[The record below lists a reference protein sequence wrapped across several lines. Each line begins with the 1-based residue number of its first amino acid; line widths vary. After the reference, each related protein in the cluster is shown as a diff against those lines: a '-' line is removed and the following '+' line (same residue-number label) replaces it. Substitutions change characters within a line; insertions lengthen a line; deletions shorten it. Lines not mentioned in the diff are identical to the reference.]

1 MLTPQEVAKKS
12 FAKARMG
19 GYNMA
24 MVDEFLDE
32 LTEDYTKIYEENAK
46 LKAKLKVLVDKVEE
60 YRSTEENMR
69 AALFSAQ
76 KMATTIVEE
85 AKAKSADIVTSAEAG
100 AREEIARIRADVQKE
115 EERLAFAKNEVAAFV
130 AQWKEIC
137 EKQAQF
143 LTQLP
148 TLPVAK
154 LEAKAAAAAAPA
166 APVKEEE
173 QPAEELSEER
183 SRRSPLRR
191 PSRASCVRPLR
202 QKQQRKHPL
211 PRKQKRK
218 KPLRRRSPLRR
229 MWQVCLRPADS
240 VWMSCSSAATTI
252 RSKRKSGSVG
262 AAFVF

>member
-60 YRSTEENMR
+60 YRSTEESMR

-100 AREEIARIRADVQKE
+100 AREEIARIRAEVQKE
-115 EERLAFAKNEVAAFV
+115 EDRLTFAKNEVAAFV
-130 AQWKEIC
+130 AQWKEVC
-137 EKQAQF
+137 NKQYAF

-148 TLPVAK
+148 AMPVAK
-154 LEAKAAAAAAPA
+154 MEAKTAVAAAPA
-166 APVKEEE
+166 APVEEDKPEEPEERKQEITIEETIESILRETAAAEAAEKKEEVE
-173 QPAEELSEER
+173 EEPAAAVESVEEEPVEEIPSEEDVA
-183 SRRSPLRR
+183 SMFETRRFRLDELQFGRNYDT
-191 PSRASCVRPLR
+191 
-202 QKQQRKHPL
+202 K
-211 PRKQKRK
+211 
-218 KPLRRRSPLRR
+218 
-229 MWQVCLRPADS
+229 
-240 VWMSCSSAATTI
+240 
-252 RSKRKSGSVG
+252 
-262 AAFVF
+262 

>member
-32 LTEDYTKIYEENAK
+32 LTEDYTKLYEENAK
-46 LKAKLKVLVDKVEE
+46 LKAKLKVLVEKVEE
-60 YRSTEENMR
+60 YRSTEESMR

-115 EERLAFAKNEVAAFV
+115 EERLVFAKNEVAAFV

-137 EKQAQF
+137 KKQDEF

-154 LEAKAAAAAAPA
+154 MEAKPAAAAVPA
-166 APVKEEE
+166 APVEEE
-173 QPAEELSEER
+173 KPVAEETEER
-183 SRRSPLRR
+183 KQEITIEETIESILRET
-191 PSRASCVRPLR
+191 AAAEAAQEVEEEA
-202 QKQQRKHPL
+202 
-211 PRKQKRK
+211 
-218 KPLRRRSPLRR
+218 
-229 MWQVCLRPADS
+229 PAAEEES
-240 VWMSCSSAATTI
+240 VVEESAAEEIPSAEDVASLFETRRFRLDELQFGRNYDT
-252 RSKRKSGSVG
+252 K
-262 AAFVF
+262 

>member
-32 LTEDYTKIYEENAK
+32 LTEDYTKLYEENAK

-60 YRSTEENMR
+60 YRSTEESMR

-115 EERLAFAKNEVAAFV
+115 EDRLAFAKDEVAAFV

-137 EKQAQF
+137 RKQDEF
-143 LTQLP
+143 LTKLP
-148 TLPVAK
+148 TLPAVK
-154 LEAKAAAAAAPA
+154 LEAKPAAAAAPA
-166 APVKEEE
+166 APVEEAKPAVEETEERKQEITIEETIESILRETAAAEGEVEEE
-173 QPAEELSEER
+173 APAAEEESAVEE
-183 SRRSPLRR
+183 
-191 PSRASCVRPLR
+191 
-202 QKQQRKHPL
+202 
-211 PRKQKRK
+211 
-218 KPLRRRSPLRR
+218 
-229 MWQVCLRPADS
+229 
-240 VWMSCSSAATTI
+240 SAAEEIPSAEDVASLFETRRFRLDELQFGRNYDT
-252 RSKRKSGSVG
+252 K
-262 AAFVF
+262 

>member
-32 LTEDYTKIYEENAK
+32 LTEDYTKLYEENAK
-46 LKAKLKVLVDKVEE
+46 LKAKLKVLVEKVEE
-60 YRSTEENMR
+60 YRSTEESMR

-115 EERLAFAKNEVAAFV
+115 EERLVFAKNEVAAFV

-137 EKQAQF
+137 KKQDEF

-154 LEAKAAAAAAPA
+154 MEAKPAAAAAPA
-166 APVKEEE
+166 APVEEE
-173 QPAEELSEER
+173 KPAAEETEER
-183 SRRSPLRR
+183 KQEITIEETIESILRETAAAEGEVEEEAPAAEEESVVEENAAEEIPSAEDVASLFETRRFRLDELQFGRNYDT
-191 PSRASCVRPLR
+191 
-202 QKQQRKHPL
+202 K
-211 PRKQKRK
+211 
-218 KPLRRRSPLRR
+218 
-229 MWQVCLRPADS
+229 
-240 VWMSCSSAATTI
+240 
-252 RSKRKSGSVG
+252 
-262 AAFVF
+262 

>member
-32 LTEDYTKIYEENAK
+32 LTEDYTKLYEENAK
-46 LKAKLKVLVDKVEE
+46 LKAKLKVLVEKVEE
-60 YRSTEENMR
+60 YRSTEESMR

-100 AREEIARIRADVQKE
+100 AREEIARIRSEVQKE
-115 EERLAFAKNEVAAFV
+115 EERLVFAKNEVAAFV

-137 EKQAQF
+137 DKQSAF

-148 TLPVAK
+148 TMAVAKMEAKPAVEAPVATAEVEK
-154 LEAKAAAAAAPA
+154 PEAEEAPKQEITIEETIESILRETAAAEAAQEA
-166 APVKEEE
+166 EEE
-173 QPAEELSEER
+173 EPAVAEESAEEVAEPEDEIP
-183 SRRSPLRR
+183 SAEDVASMFETRRFRLDELQFGRNYDT
-191 PSRASCVRPLR
+191 
-202 QKQQRKHPL
+202 K
-211 PRKQKRK
+211 
-218 KPLRRRSPLRR
+218 
-229 MWQVCLRPADS
+229 
-240 VWMSCSSAATTI
+240 
-252 RSKRKSGSVG
+252 
-262 AAFVF
+262 

>member
-32 LTEDYTKIYEENAK
+32 LTEDYTKLYEENAK

-60 YRSTEENMR
+60 YRSTEEGMR
-69 AALFSAQ
+69 TALFSAQ
-76 KMATTIVEE
+76 KMATTLVEE

-100 AREEIARIRADVQKE
+100 AREEIARIRAEVQKE
-115 EERLAFAKNEVAAFV
+115 EERLVFAKDEVAAFV

-137 EKQAQF
+137 RKQNEF

-166 APVKEEE
+166 APVEEE
-173 QPAEELSEER
+173 KPAVEEAEE
-183 SRRSPLRR
+183 
-191 PSRASCVRPLR
+191 
-202 QKQQRKHPL
+202 
-211 PRKQKRK
+211 RKQEITIEETIESI
-218 KPLRRRSPLRR
+218 LRETAAAEAAEKT
-229 MWQVCLRPADS
+229 VEEAPAA
-240 VWMSCSSAATTI
+240 VEQNVVEESAAEEIPSAEDVASLFETRRFRLDELQFGRNYDT
-252 RSKRKSGSVG
+252 K
-262 AAFVF
+262 

>member
-32 LTEDYTKIYEENAK
+32 LTEDYTKLYEENAK

-60 YRSTEENMR
+60 YRSTEEGMR
-69 AALFSAQ
+69 TALFSAQ
-76 KMATTIVEE
+76 KMATTLVEE

-115 EERLAFAKNEVAAFV
+115 EERLVFAKNEVAAFV

-137 EKQAQF
+137 KKQDEF

-148 TLPVAK
+148 TMPIAK
-154 LEAKAAAAAAPA
+154 LEAKPAAAAAPA
-166 APVKEEE
+166 APVEEE
-173 QPAEELSEER
+173 KPAVEEAEE
-183 SRRSPLRR
+183 
-191 PSRASCVRPLR
+191 
-202 QKQQRKHPL
+202 
-211 PRKQKRK
+211 RKQEITIEETIESI
-218 KPLRRRSPLRR
+218 LRETAAAEAAEKT
-229 MWQVCLRPADS
+229 VEEAPAA
-240 VWMSCSSAATTI
+240 VEQNVVEESAAEEIPSAEDVASLFETRRFRLDELQFGRNYDT
-252 RSKRKSGSVG
+252 K
-262 AAFVF
+262 

>member
-32 LTEDYTKIYEENAK
+32 LTEDYTKLYEENAK
-46 LKAKLKVLVDKVEE
+46 LKAKLKVLVEKVEE
-60 YRSTEENMR
+60 YRSTEESMR

-115 EERLAFAKNEVAAFV
+115 EERLVFAKNEVAAFV

-137 EKQAQF
+137 KKQDEF

-154 LEAKAAAAAAPA
+154 MEAKPAAAAVPA
-166 APVKEEE
+166 APVEEE
-173 QPAEELSEER
+173 KPAAEETEER
-183 SRRSPLRR
+183 KQEITIEETIESILRET
-191 PSRASCVRPLR
+191 AAAEAAQEVEEEA
-202 QKQQRKHPL
+202 
-211 PRKQKRK
+211 
-218 KPLRRRSPLRR
+218 
-229 MWQVCLRPADS
+229 PAAEEES
-240 VWMSCSSAATTI
+240 VVEESAAEEIPSAEDVASLFETRRFRLDELQFGRNYDT
-252 RSKRKSGSVG
+252 K
-262 AAFVF
+262 

>member
-32 LTEDYTKIYEENAK
+32 LTEDYTKLYEENAK
-46 LKAKLKVLVDKVEE
+46 LKAKLKVLVEKVEE
-60 YRSTEENMR
+60 YRSTEESMR

-115 EERLAFAKNEVAAFV
+115 EERLVFAKNEVAAFV

-137 EKQAQF
+137 KKQDEF

-154 LEAKAAAAAAPA
+154 LEAKPAAAP
-166 APVKEEE
+166 VEEE
-173 QPAEELSEER
+173 KPAAEETEER
-183 SRRSPLRR
+183 KQEITIEETIESILRET
-191 PSRASCVRPLR
+191 AAAEGEVEEEA
-202 QKQQRKHPL
+202 
-211 PRKQKRK
+211 
-218 KPLRRRSPLRR
+218 
-229 MWQVCLRPADS
+229 PAAEEES
-240 VWMSCSSAATTI
+240 AVEESAAEEIPSAEDVASLFETRRFRLDELQFGRNYDT
-252 RSKRKSGSVG
+252 K
-262 AAFVF
+262 

>member
-32 LTEDYTKIYEENAK
+32 LTEDYTKLYEENAK
-46 LKAKLKVLVDKVEE
+46 LKAKLKVLVEKVEE
-60 YRSTEENMR
+60 YRSTEESMR

-115 EERLAFAKNEVAAFV
+115 EERLVFAKNEVAAFV

-137 EKQAQF
+137 KKQDEF

-154 LEAKAAAAAAPA
+154 MEAKPAAAAAPA
-166 APVKEEE
+166 APVEEE
-173 QPAEELSEER
+173 KPAAEETEER
-183 SRRSPLRR
+183 KQEITIEETIESILRET
-191 PSRASCVRPLR
+191 AAAEGEVEEEA
-202 QKQQRKHPL
+202 
-211 PRKQKRK
+211 
-218 KPLRRRSPLRR
+218 
-229 MWQVCLRPADS
+229 PAAEEES
-240 VWMSCSSAATTI
+240 AVEESAAEEIPSAEDVASLFETRRFRLDELQFGRNYDT
-252 RSKRKSGSVG
+252 K
-262 AAFVF
+262 

>member
-32 LTEDYTKIYEENAK
+32 LTEDYTKLYEENAK
-46 LKAKLKVLVDKVEE
+46 LKAKLKVLVEKVEE
-60 YRSTEENMR
+60 YRSTEESMR

-115 EERLAFAKNEVAAFV
+115 EERLVFAKNEVAAFV

-137 EKQAQF
+137 KKQDEF
-143 LTQLP
+143 LAQLP

-154 LEAKAAAAAAPA
+154 LEAKPAAATVPA
-166 APVKEEE
+166 APVEEE
-173 QPAEELSEER
+173 KPTAEETEERKQEITIEETIESILRETAAAEGEVEEEAPAAEEESAVEESPAEEIPSAEDVASLFET
-183 SRRSPLRR
+183 RRFRLDELQFGRNYDT
-191 PSRASCVRPLR
+191 
-202 QKQQRKHPL
+202 K
-211 PRKQKRK
+211 
-218 KPLRRRSPLRR
+218 
-229 MWQVCLRPADS
+229 
-240 VWMSCSSAATTI
+240 
-252 RSKRKSGSVG
+252 
-262 AAFVF
+262 

>member
-32 LTEDYTKIYEENAK
+32 LTEDYTKLYEENAK
-46 LKAKLKVLVDKVEE
+46 LKAKLKVLVEKVEE
-60 YRSTEENMR
+60 YRSTEESMR

-100 AREEIARIRADVQKE
+100 AREEIARIRAEVQKE
-115 EERLAFAKNEVAAFV
+115 EERLVFAKNEVAAFV

-137 EKQAQF
+137 DKQSQF

-154 LEAKAAAAAAPA
+154 MEAKPAAAAVPA
-166 APVKEEE
+166 APVEEE
-173 QPAEELSEER
+173 KPAAEETEER
-183 SRRSPLRR
+183 KQEITIEETIESILRET
-191 PSRASCVRPLR
+191 AAAEGKVEEEA
-202 QKQQRKHPL
+202 
-211 PRKQKRK
+211 
-218 KPLRRRSPLRR
+218 
-229 MWQVCLRPADS
+229 PAAEEES
-240 VWMSCSSAATTI
+240 AVEESAAEEIPSAEDVASLFETRRFRLDELQFGRNYDT
-252 RSKRKSGSVG
+252 K
-262 AAFVF
+262 

>member
-100 AREEIARIRADVQKE
+100 AREEIARIRTDVQKE

-137 EKQAQF
+137 EKQAEF

-183 SRRSPLRR
+183 KQEITIEETIESILRETAAAEAAEAAEEAPAAEEAEAEEAPAEEIPSAEDVASMFETRRFRLDELQFGRNYDT
-191 PSRASCVRPLR
+191 
-202 QKQQRKHPL
+202 K
-211 PRKQKRK
+211 
-218 KPLRRRSPLRR
+218 
-229 MWQVCLRPADS
+229 
-240 VWMSCSSAATTI
+240 
-252 RSKRKSGSVG
+252 
-262 AAFVF
+262 

>member
-32 LTEDYTKIYEENAK
+32 LTEDYTKLYEENAK

-60 YRSTEENMR
+60 YRSTEESMR

-115 EERLAFAKNEVAAFV
+115 EDRLAFAKDEVAAFV

-137 EKQAQF
+137 RKQDEF
-143 LTQLP
+143 LTKLP
-148 TLPVAK
+148 TLPAVK
-154 LEAKAAAAAAPA
+154 LEAKPAAAAAPA
-166 APVKEEE
+166 APVEEAK
-173 QPAEELSEER
+173 PA
-183 SRRSPLRR
+183 
-191 PSRASCVRPLR
+191 V
-202 QKQQRKHPL
+202 
-211 PRKQKRK
+211 
-218 KPLRRRSPLRR
+218 
-229 MWQVCLRPADS
+229 
-240 VWMSCSSAATTI
+240 
-252 RSKRKSGSVG
+252 
-262 AAFVF
+262 